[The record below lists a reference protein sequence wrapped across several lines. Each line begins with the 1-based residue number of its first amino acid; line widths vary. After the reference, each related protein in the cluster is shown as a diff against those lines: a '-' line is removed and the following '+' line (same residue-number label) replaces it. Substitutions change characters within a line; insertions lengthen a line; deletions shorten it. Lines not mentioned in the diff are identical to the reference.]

1 MSNFMFCMRSSTVI
15 TPLWYLKFKMLLR
28 APRVHHVKRVRS
40 SSTDAWEA
48 AKAVRAME
56 LWRSKGRCVR
66 CWLPQAS
73 CMCQALA
80 PLATT
85 TRCVDV
91 AVVMHHKE
99 YGKAKN
105 TARLLPI
112 VLPDA
117 ATIVVHRAEPLPPQR
132 PGSAQLLLFPGEGSE
147 PAADWRA
154 WVSQQRER
162 VTLLVVD
169 GTWSQVRAVA
179 RSITDVPRIHVS
191 DVADQSLVD
200 NRRQPRLGAVST
212 LEAVALALRELGEVH
227 AEAPLVQALRHSLR
241 VQDELMASRHSA
253 AYLALKRA
261 KHQRQRT
268 ELLERRTRHGGV
280 PGLTREADVE
290 GDSVGTKSGEK

>member
-1 MSNFMFCMRSSTVI
+1 MYTHRGF
-15 TPLWYLKFKMLLR
+15 LR
-28 APRVHHVKRVRS
+28 ACHVGRRRWR
-40 SSTDAWEA
+40 TAPYAWEA
-48 AKAVRAME
+48 EKAARAVS
-56 LWRSKGRCVR
+56 LWRGKGRCAR
-66 CWLPQAS
+66 CWLPPDR

-85 TRCVDV
+85 THRIDV

-99 YGKAKN
+99 YGKPKN

-117 ATIVVHRAEPLPPQR
+117 ATIRVHRAEPVPPQR

-154 WVSQQRER
+154 WASQQRER

-179 RSITDVPRIHVS
+179 RSITGVPRIHVS

-227 AEAPLVQALRHSLR
+227 VEAPLVEALRHSMR
-241 VQDELMASRHSA
+241 VQDELLSSRHSE

-261 KHQRQRT
+261 KHQKQRRD
-268 ELLERRTRHGGV
+268 LLERSARHGDMA
-280 PGLTREADVE
+280 GLAREKQ
-290 GDSVGTKSGEK
+290 T